1 MKIAST
7 HLLVVASLAAF
18 TGLVALWIDQDGQLR
33 DIAWKAPAPVTA
45 DLGVHPYFRL
55 NSGAIPDP
63 GIFLA
68 TLDRPLFAPDR
79 KQPPPPPPPAPPPAP
94 DSLAGARL
102 LGVVSGTSGAVLVHA
117 DGRVRRLIIN
127 QSIGEW
133 SLKSVDSREATFQR
147 NDETR
152 VVRMGY
158 ASLKV
163 QVEDAAAKTPAST
176 SMPTAQ
182 TDNYKRQLKEDEER
196 ERRVAELRA
205 RMSAISGQK

>member
-1 MKIAST
+1 
-7 HLLVVASLAAF
+7 
-18 TGLVALWIDQDGQLR
+18 
-33 DIAWKAPAPVTA
+33 
-45 DLGVHPYFRL
+45 
-55 NSGAIPDP
+55 
-63 GIFLA
+63 
-68 TLDRPLFAPDR
+68 
-79 KQPPPPPPPAPPPAP
+79 
-94 DSLAGARL
+94 
-102 LGVVSGTSGAVLVHA
+102 
-117 DGRVRRLIIN
+117 LIIN

-163 QVEDAAAKTPAST
+163 QVEDAAAKAPAST
-176 SMPTAQ
+176 SIPTAQ
-182 TDNYKRQLKEDEER
+182 TDNYKRQLTEDEER